1 MKPAQKHSHEDT
13 GNLLAD
19 FCGFN
24 AMLIV
29 VVTMTLLALILLMAS
44 WGSLTKGWEELGLIA
59 LFLQWVGLSS
69 LVVLCLLKP
78 YLRKFSRTTSAMLT
92 FTIIQLVTLLVSEI
106 GYLLTLQFPLLSTL
120 EPEQHVFFLLRNLM
134 VSTIISGIALRYM
147 FLQQQS
153 ERQSQAEN
161 RAKIQELQARIRPHF
176 FFNSMNTIAALT
188 QIDAD
193 KAERAI
199 EDLSEIFR
207 ATLKSDL
214 SMTTLEQEI
223 ELTQRYLAMEQLR
236 LHDRLQID
244 WQIDP
249 STLKNSIPKLTL
261 QPLVEN
267 AVYHGI
273 ESLPGGGKITIQAA
287 LDKNIKIHI
296 TNPLPLDDATQRRGN
311 QIAIQNICDRLEIA
325 FGNRA
330 SLNGYQD
337 DTLYTV
343 ELELPKTSPS

>member
-1 MKPAQKHSHEDT
+1 MNLPDQHSHDDS

-24 AMLIV
+24 AMLLV
-29 VVTMTLLALILLMAS
+29 VVIMTLLSFILLMSS

-69 LVVLCLLKP
+69 LVVLCVFKPVLKK
-78 YLRKFSRTTSAMLT
+78 LSRPASALVT
-92 FTIIQLVTLLVSEI
+92 FVIIQLVTLLVSEI
-106 GYLLTLQFPLLSTL
+106 GYLLTQQLPLLSTL
-120 EPEQHVFFLLRNLM
+120 EPEQHMFFLLRNLM
-134 VSTIISGIALRYM
+134 ISAIISGIALRYM

-153 ERQSQAEN
+153 QIQSQAEN

-193 KAERAI
+193 KAENAI

-207 ATLKSDL
+207 ASLKSDL
-214 SMTTLEQEI
+214 SMTTLEQEV
-223 ELTQRYLAMEQLR
+223 ELTQRYLAMEKLR

-244 WQIDP
+244 WQID
-249 STLKNSIPKLTL
+249 SATLKNSIPKLTL

-273 ESLPGGGKITIQAA
+273 ESLREGGQITIQSTMN
-287 LDKNIKIHI
+287 KIIHI
-296 TNPLPLDDATQRRGN
+296 RISNPLPQNDATQRRGN

-325 FGNRA
+325 FGKKA
-330 SLNGYQD
+330 SLHARQNENQ
-337 DTLYTV
+337 YTV
-343 ELELPKTSPS
+343 ELELPITSPP